1 MGWIVGK
8 PSATIATAWDVVS
21 LVIALGMGC
30 IDSRW
35 WCLFC
40 DLLSFLSYEIS
51 FQGCV
56 WSCGWPNPCIV
67 LRGHRSL
74 RFLLPR
80 PASTVTLSVTSS
92 VSISSPGRSSRISCL
107 PLTIVMW
114 VSYFDVDSV
123 VFSCCYSIM
132 FEEYQEMPGFLTLS
146 YMVPCRFPRSCV
158 PTTSLSISPRMDL
171 WASIS
176 FCFVFNA
183 ATLFLVRYVIQS
195 QLIFNCTC
203 FTRSWCLSKIFAGVL
218 QDASPLTCVLCVIA

>member
-1 MGWIVGK
+1 MGCFVGK

-21 LVIALGMGC
+21 LVIALVMGC

-51 FQGCV
+51 FQGCG

-114 VSYFDVDSV
+114 VSLLWRGFCSLFMLLFYYVWRVLRDARVSDVVLHGPVQVPEV
-123 VFSCCYSIM
+123 VRTDY
-132 FEEYQEMPGFLTLS
+132 
-146 YMVPCRFPRSCV
+146 
-158 PTTSLSISPRMDL
+158 
-171 WASIS
+171 
-176 FCFVFNA
+176 
-183 ATLFLVRYVIQS
+183 
-195 QLIFNCTC
+195 QLIDISEDGFVSLH
-203 FTRSWCLSKIFAGVL
+203 FFLLRI
-218 QDASPLTCVLCVIA
+218 